1 VVRIIPKN
9 EKEGGIG
16 MRKMKSISV
25 FTLVFFVTAALI
37 LSVSAPM
44 AVAAPEGAPAE
55 LKVAYVDFLSGAAAL
70 FGMST
75 KVTTEYLVD
84 KWNKEGG
91 IRGVPIKVLI
101 LDEAGGAKKQVTEFR
116 RMVLEEKVDAVV
128 GYTSSANCLAIA
140 PVAEELKTLT
150 VAHICGTHRLT
161 EDMDLKYTFRT
172 SNNQASDSVVLARY
186 LMKAKP
192 NAKTVA
198 AINDDYAWGRDSW
211 ETFIDAWQK
220 LRSNAGMP
228 PLEVKTTLWP
238 KLQAGEYSAEISK
251 LLMAKADVIHCSMWG
266 GGLVSF
272 VKQAAPRG
280 LFKQSTVVLSTG
292 ESVLQDVKDAM
303 GDGVVALPRLTAGY
317 FLDPDSETD
326 AEQKAYVEGYVK
338 LSGGRYPDY
347 PSYRCYQAWA
357 GLKAAYEKA
366 IDILGRWPTT
376 EEVARAFEGLVYE
389 VPGGTV
395 VMRPDHQGVS
405 AGLIGVT
412 KMSDKYGFPILV
424 DRVRISPEEMTPPY
438 GVKTY
443 DWLKTLK

>member
-1 VVRIIPKN
+1 
-9 EKEGGIG
+9 

-25 FTLVFFVTAALI
+25 FLLVFFVTAALI

-55 LKVAYVDFLSGAAAL
+55 LKVAFVDFLSGVAAL

-91 IRGVPIKVLI
+91 IGGVPIKVVI
-101 LDEAGGAKKQVTEFR
+101 LDENGGAKKQVTEFR
-116 RMVLEEKVDAVV
+116 RLVLEEKVDAVV

-140 PVAEELKTLT
+140 PVAEELETLT
-150 VAHICGTHRLT
+150 VVHICGTHRLT
-161 EDMDLKYTFRT
+161 EDLDLKYTFRT
-172 SNNQASDSVVLARY
+172 SDNQASDSVILARY
-186 LMKAKP
+186 IMKTKP
-192 NAKTVA
+192 DIKTVA

-211 ETFIDAWQK
+211 GTFIDALQR

-228 PLEVKTTLWP
+228 PVEVKTTLWP
-238 KLQAGEYSAEISK
+238 KPLAGEYSAEISK
-251 LLMAKADVIHCSMWG
+251 LLMARADVVHSSFWG
-266 GGLVSF
+266 GHLVSF
-272 VKQAAPRG
+272 IKQAAPRG
-280 LFKQSTVVLSTG
+280 LFKQSMVLLSTG
-292 ESVLQDVKDAM
+292 ESVLQDVKGIM
-303 GDGVVALPRLTAGY
+303 GDGVVALPRLTSGY
-317 FLDPDSETD
+317 FLDPDPETD
-326 AEQKAYVEGYVK
+326 PEQKAFVEGYHK

-347 PSYRCYQAWA
+347 PAYRAYQAWA

-376 EEVARAFEGLVYE
+376 EEVAKTFEGLSYE

-395 VMRPDHQGVS
+395 VMRADHQ
-405 AGLIGVT
+405 AITPGLIGVT

-424 DRVRISPEEMTPPY
+424 DRVKISPEEITPPF